1 MFIMGYDNTIN
12 ENLMYINN
20 TTKDLNTNKNKNQL
34 LTINIEIFKIY
45 NFLKNPK
52 KGGKPPKDN
61 KTKIFINLL

>member
-1 MFIMGYDNTIN
+1 
-12 ENLMYINN
+12 MYINN

-61 KTKIFINLL
+61 KTKIFINFL